1 MALSHL
7 LSTQISLW
15 LINLDS
21 NFESCYFNLV
31 DKNLTSIASNLRTQ
45 TQNMFLPTS
54 IANMTL
60 PIIQHYKLLTAFIL
74 VTLWFTNNQSKIS
87 FIRAKL
93 SDEEAMRAA
102 FLSSKPSSIKGFFI
116 GLLILSTAIIA
127 LLLED
132 ELIKIIT
139 HSSIQVRFVSC
150 KKEID
155 SKLTLLLTLLSGYLW
170 IGCYHWTSD

>member
-1 MALSHL
+1 M
-7 LSTQISLW
+7 
-15 LINLDS
+15 
-21 NFESCYFNLV
+21 
-31 DKNLTSIASNLRTQ
+31 ASNLRTQ
-45 TQNMFLPTS
+45 NVILPAS

-74 VTLWFTNNQSKIS
+74 ITLWFTNNQSKIS

-102 FLSSKPSSIKGFFI
+102 FLSSKRSSIKGFFI
-116 GLLILSTAIIA
+116 GLLIFSTAIIV

-139 HSSIQVRFVSC
+139 HSSIQVRFVS
-150 KKEID
+150 
-155 SKLTLLLTLLSGYLW
+155 
-170 IGCYHWTSD
+170 

>member
-45 TQNMFLPTS
+45 NVFLPTS

-74 VTLWFTNNQSKIS
+74 ITLWFTNNQSKIS

-116 GLLILSTAIIA
+116 GLLILSTAIIV

-139 HSSIQVRFVSC
+139 HSSIQVR
-150 KKEID
+150 KKISILIE
-155 SKLTLLLTLLSGYLW
+155 KRNQF
-170 IGCYHWTSD
+170 